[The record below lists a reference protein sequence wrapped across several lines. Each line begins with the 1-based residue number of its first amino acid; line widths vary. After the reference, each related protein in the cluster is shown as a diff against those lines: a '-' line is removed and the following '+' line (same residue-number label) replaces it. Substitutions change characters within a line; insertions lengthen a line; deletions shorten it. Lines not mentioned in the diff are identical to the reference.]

1 MTQTVD
7 SNKDEISLLFSQ
19 WDDYGKVGEQID
31 NDTGQPICKILFD
44 NIDGL
49 ENLIN
54 ILHLL
59 RYRAYRNDYF
69 YEKMLP

>member
-1 MTQTVD
+1 M
-7 SNKDEISLLFSQ
+7 FSQ
-19 WDDYGKVGEQID
+19 LDDDGKVGEQID

-59 RYRAYRNDYF
+59 KYRVYRNDYF
-69 YEKMLP
+69 YEKMLHEYVYCNK